1 MKVSEIYSFD
11 KTAERIEQIGN
22 ELLAAN
28 EELREAGR
36 QWANKENEY
45 RRAKAVAYLN
55 AEGTID
61 ARKAK
66 VDQVCDEHRLAAHIA
81 EAEREACLEK
91 VRSLRAYLSSL
102 QTLANVTITEMNM
115 AQHPQPK
122 W

>member
-1 MKVSEIYSFD
+1 MKVTEIYSFD
-11 KTAERIEQIGN
+11 KTAERIEQVAS
-22 ELLAAN
+22 ELLIAN
-28 EELREAGR
+28 EELRDAGR
-36 QWANKENEY
+36 AWATKENEY

-66 VDQVCDEHRLAAHIA
+66 VDQVCDEQRLAAHIA

-102 QTLANVTITEMNM
+102 QTLANVTMTEMNM
-115 AQHPQPK
+115 ASHPQPK